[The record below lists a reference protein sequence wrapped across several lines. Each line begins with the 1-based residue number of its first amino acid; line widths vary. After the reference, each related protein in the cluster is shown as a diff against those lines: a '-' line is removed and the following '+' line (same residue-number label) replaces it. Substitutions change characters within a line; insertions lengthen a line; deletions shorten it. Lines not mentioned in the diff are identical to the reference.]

1 MSFGR
6 RYSVSTAQNTTSTTN
21 KTCGRLSS
29 ATTVRPRIYE
39 FSVGT
44 SGGSASGDN
53 VLDFTLQTGSAI
65 GADSLVTP
73 FVIDAGDPAALA
85 AGGSNASTEH
95 TYTANSVLWQMSINQ
110 RATYRWVAPPDGELV
125 LAAVGTGTARF
136 LAGMQVKSVGYAG
149 ITSFDFKYAE

>member
-6 RYSVSTAQNTTSTTN
+6 RYSVSTNQATTSSSN
-21 KTCGRLSS
+21 KTAGRVSS

-53 VLDFTLQTGSAI
+53 VLDLTLQTGSAN
-65 GADSLVTP
+65 GTDTAVTP
-73 FVIDAGDPAALA
+73 FVIDPGDPAALA
-85 AGGSNASTEH
+85 AGGSNATVEP
-95 TYTANSVLWQMSINQ
+95 TYTASSILWQMSINQ

-136 LAGMQVKSVGYAG
+136 FAGMQVKSVGYTG
-149 ITSFDFKYAE
+149 ITSYDFKYAE